1 MGFSVHRSSRHAELH
16 CSRCFLVTLGLVV
29 IYGLMNVI
37 NMAHGEFFLLGAY
50 CVVLI
55 QRAGLSVLVGASV
68 GSRRCLRWSG
78 SPSRNWSSGT
88 FIGAS
93 SIRFSPPGVFRWL

>member
-1 MGFSVHRSSRHAELH
+1 MGFVVTIGLDTLNFTLALL
-16 CSRCFLVTLGLVV
+16 LVTLGLVV

-50 CVVLI
+50 CVVLM
-55 QRAGLSVLVGASV
+55 QERQAVLLVGPICWPPS
-68 GSRRCLRWSG
+68 CLRWWG

-93 SIRFSPPGVFRWL
+93 SI